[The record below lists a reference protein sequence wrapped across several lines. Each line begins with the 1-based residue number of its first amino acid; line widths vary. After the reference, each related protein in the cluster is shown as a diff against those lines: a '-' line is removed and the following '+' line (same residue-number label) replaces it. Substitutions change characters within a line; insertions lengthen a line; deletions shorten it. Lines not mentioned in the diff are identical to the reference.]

1 MFKVDKPQKQ
11 ITDGYDYKTVKH
23 AKQYIIYKCIH
34 MWFLKFQMSIGM
46 INIKFSSAVIISVYI
61 A

>member
-23 AKQYIIYKCIH
+23 VKQYIIIIN
-34 MWFLKFQMSIGM
+34 KFIYFNWG
-46 INIKFSSAVIISVYI
+46 
-61 A
+61 